1 MRPFSFIPED
11 TTMYYVLY
19 DLRKDTDPT
28 SLGNIHLPTS
38 RCEGPVLILIEVEDY
53 ENVVAAIREMCI
65 DEGSEWMTTLLIR
78 PKDAPTNTGDLEV
91 NSAYIMIAHLSL
103 FLDEPEMFMEKL
115 KGMKRQV
122 VH

>member
-1 MRPFSFIPED
+1 MKPFSLTTED
-11 TTMYYVLY
+11 STMYYVLY

-28 SLGNIHLPTS
+28 SLGGIHLPTS
-38 RCEGPVLILIEVEDY
+38 TCEGPVLVLVELDDY
-53 ENVVAAIREMCI
+53 ENVVIAIREMCVE
-65 DEGSEWMTTLLIR
+65 EGSEWMTTLLIR

-91 NSAYIMIAHLSL
+91 NSAYIMIAHLAL
-103 FLDEPEMFMEKL
+103 FLDEPEEFMEKL

>member
-19 DLRKDTDPT
+19 DLRKDTDPA
-28 SLGNIHLPTS
+28 SLGGIHLPTS
-38 RCEGPVLILIEVEDY
+38 ACAGPVLVLVEIEDY
-53 ENVVAAIREMCI
+53 ERVVASVREMCV

-91 NSAYIMIAHLSL
+91 HAAYIMIAHLSL
-103 FLDEPEMFMEKL
+103 FLDEPEKFMEKL